1 VRCRRKHGS
10 AKSINDKS
18 ISAGYRR
25 ANRWAAERGYER
37 RRDDAARALAYGG
50 KPHLGTVARRCRV
63 SIVNLAEVFRGIGG
77 EGADAHVPRS
87 IQRQQSH

>member
-18 ISAGYRR
+18 ISAGYRS

-37 RRDDAARALAYGG
+37 RRDDTARALSHSC
-50 KPHLGTVARRCRV
+50 KPHLGTVARRCRL
-63 SIVNLAEVFRGIGG
+63 SIVGLAEVFRGAGG
-77 EGADAHVPRS
+77 
-87 IQRQQSH
+87 